1 MGDNMLSDQMLIER
15 FKQGDMGAFDLLVRR
30 YETKI
35 YQYAYRLTQNSE
47 DAADVVSETFVRMY
61 TSLKNF
67 RGDSQL
73 STWLYRV
80 VSNVYFDFRKRERA
94 HDHLPFE
101 FPAEDGA
108 SEMERQIED
117 PNAPDLDEHVLQI
130 ERQRVL
136 MEAIARLPEY
146 QRAMVVLFHV
156 EDRSYEEIAQI
167 LNLPLGTVKSRL
179 NRARIA
185 LKELLE
191 PHLELFGVEPSLNS
205 TEALHSSPGTSDT

>member
-1 MGDNMLSDQMLIER
+1 VGDSVLSDQVLIER
-15 FKQGDMGAFDLLVRR
+15 FKQGDMNAFDQLVYR

-35 YQYAYRLTQNSE
+35 YQYAYRLTQSNE

-80 VSNVYFDFRKRERA
+80 VSNVYFDFRKRERS
-94 HDHLPFE
+94 HDHLPLE
-101 FPAEDGA
+101 FPSDDGTT
-108 SEMERQIED
+108 EMERQIED
-117 PNAPDLDEHVLQI
+117 PNAPDLDEHVLQL
-130 ERQRVL
+130 ERQRIL
-136 MEAIARLPEY
+136 MGAISRLPEY

-205 TEALHSSPGTSDT
+205 TEALHSPVGTGED